1 MKKNIF
7 AICDPEAGY
16 VRCLAEYISCRN
28 NIPFEIHSFT
38 GTEALL
44 SFAAE
49 HRIELLLISPAA
61 MNGSVRELDV
71 GRLVILSESCDKAPG
86 KDYPTVYKYQS
97 SAQLLKETMAA
108 YNEAG
113 NVPDLFPVLKKSTA
127 VYGVYSPIGGCG
139 KTILALALAQ
149 ELARRIPVLLLNLEG
164 CSGLAPV
171 MDGSAGHS
179 LSDLLYYSRQKDQNL
194 NHRMS
199 AMIQT
204 VGGADLIPP
213 VRLAEDIHQA
223 AWEDL
228 SFLIQEI
235 LTKSTYEALVI
246 DIGNEI
252 CDILPLLELCDRIVM
267 PVKESGIAAF
277 KVQQFESSLRLL
289 EMNSLLD
296 RITRTSSPEPPAAHL
311 TAFRPEE
318 LLWGPVGDQVRE
330 LLALFLPGTPASSHL

>member
-16 VRCLAEYISCRN
+16 VRSLAEYISCRN

-49 HRIELLLISPAA
+49 HRIELLLVSPAA
-61 MNGSVRELDV
+61 MSGAVRELDV
-71 GRLVILSESCDKAPG
+71 GRLVILSESCDSVPG
-86 KDYPTVYKYQS
+86 KEYPSVYKYQS

-113 NVPDLFPVLKKSTA
+113 NIPDLFPVLKKNTA
-127 VYGVYSPIGGCG
+127 VYGVCSPVGGCG
-139 KTILALALAQ
+139 KTTLALTLAQ
-149 ELARRIPVLLLNLEG
+149 ELARNIPVLLLNLEG

-171 MDGSAGHS
+171 MDGSAGQS
-179 LSDLLYYSRQKDQNL
+179 LSDLLYYARQKDPNL

-213 VRLAEDIHQA
+213 VRLTEDIHQA
-223 AWEDL
+223 AWEDV

-235 LTKSTYEALVI
+235 LAKSTYEALVI
-246 DIGNEI
+246 DIGNEVS
-252 CDILPLLELCDRIVM
+252 DVLSLLELCDRIIM
-267 PVKESGIAAF
+267 PVRESGIAAF
-277 KVQQFESSLRLL
+277 KIRQFENNLRLL
-289 EMNSLLD
+289 EMNSILEK
-296 RITRTSSPEPPAAHL
+296 ITKVPSPESRYVL
-311 TAFRPEE
+311 SSDFRPEE
-318 LLWGPVGDQVRE
+318 LLWGPAGEQVRE
-330 LLALFLPGTPASSHL
+330 LLLEWQ